1 MFCNKCGNRLAPES
15 IFCNRCGSRAISD
28 NVPAVPDQY
37 SRADDYDRQQ
47 ARPMVDARP
56 VAASYGVAE
65 DQVIFTLK
73 PTLVF
78 IWVMYFVAAIAWL
91 AVAAILGLIVG
102 AVSSSSIWSGWGILI
117 LLIIGVVLFA
127 FPAYKHILRSREV
140 YTLTNHNLQ
149 MRFGLIAKTV
159 RNIPVAKIQDVTV
172 TAAVWQRLLNMG
184 DIEIDSASEGGTII
198 LDNIHY
204 PNRYADMIMAEARRR
219 N

>member
-1 MFCNKCGNRLAPES
+1 MFCNKCGNKLSPES
-15 IFCNRCGSRAISD
+15 IFCNRCGSRTISE

-37 SRADDYDRQQ
+37 SRGEDYDRR
-47 ARPMVDARP
+47 AVRPASDARP
-56 VAASYGVAE
+56 AAPGYAMAE
-65 DQVIFTLK
+65 DEVIFTLK
-73 PTLVF
+73 PTLIFV
-78 IWVMYFVAAIAWL
+78 WVLYFVAAIAWL

-102 AVSSSSIWSGWGILI
+102 TFSSSSIWSSWGILV

-127 FPAYKHILRSREV
+127 FPAYKHLIRSREV
-140 YTLTNHNLQ
+140 YTLTNHHLQ

-172 TAAVWQRLLNMG
+172 TAAVWQRLLNIG
-184 DIEIDSASEGGTII
+184 DIEIDSASEGGKII

-204 PNRYADMIMAEARRR
+204 PNRYADMILAEARRR